1 MKFRKNKIKYMLL
14 AGGII
19 SISAILPI
27 TLLTSCSS
35 TSNPYGPYTVITNN
49 GTGDIRYNTKTG
61 NVEFFNNNNALNGE
75 YENQWVDLYEIK
87 SLYLK
92 LSNENVKK
100 VLADDT
106 QLNTLLD
113 KYKQTD
119 RSADI
124 TPIDVEAIKKNY
136 NNASFMYGVSTTP
149 EQIQIQIQISNI
161 YNYLSILSG
170 IFNAVNSFATN
181 MINYVL
187 NSEFPQIYANI
198 SSTEKTSSIFGL
210 AAKIEQNPVGKEFV
224 IGKSSSLGSGDSTY
238 QLWPSGF
245 DLNISYIQNSKINQ
259 PYPYF
264 NPGKDG
270 TPFGGQ
276 VQVNATNITLN
287 YQWYKTSKNGGSYVL
302 ASDVNSKLTKEQ
314 KQMLEK
320 CGITEIKNNGF
331 KVQISDL
338 AFNVLPES
346 YMYTDPIYSGIMD
359 YVYTGLYNVVPHV
372 EKINVSDKVDETITY
387 PTYLEAESTKW
398 RVIPPETKNNLYSEK
413 SLGRKLYNDIQ
424 TSLKTLD
431 TRFNNNDVIKLP
443 YYSGNN
449 QWSSNEND
457 YVSYS
462 ILNNKLDSKDM
473 KLDSKEMKYV
483 SKLFVNPYYNEDG
496 DRYVANNKNEL
507 PKANYLSLWVL
518 GALSHD
524 NMNSTD
530 ISNSYTD
537 ISNSYNELKSI
548 NSSEFSDPKNPILS
562 KYEANFTAGLTTYYS
577 LIKFGTISKGEAIFY
592 NGNQVDRQ

>member
-49 GTGDIRYNTKTG
+49 STGDIRYNTKTG
-61 NVEFFNNNNALNGE
+61 NVEFYNTNGLNGE
-75 YENQWVDLYEIK
+75 YENQWVDLYELK

-100 VLADDT
+100 VLADNT
-106 QLNTLLD
+106 QLNTLLE

-119 RSADI
+119 WSADI
-124 TPIDVEAIKKNY
+124 TPINLEEIKNNY
-136 NNASFMYGVSTTP
+136 NNASFMYGVPTTP
-149 EQIQIQIQISNI
+149 DQIKISNI
-161 YNYLSILSG
+161 YNYLSILGG

-187 NSEFPQIYANI
+187 NSEFPQIYTNM

-210 AAKIEQNPVGKEFV
+210 ADEIKLADKIKYNTFAQEFV

-245 DLNISYIQNSKINQ
+245 DLNISNTQNSTKINQ

-264 NPGKDG
+264 QLGKDG
-270 TPFGGQ
+270 TTFDRQVQ
-276 VQVNATNITLN
+276 VQVNVTNITLN

-302 ASDVNSKLTKEQ
+302 ASDVNSNLTKEQ

-338 AFNVLPES
+338 AFNLLAES
-346 YMYTDPIYSGIMD
+346 YMYTDPIYSGIID

-372 EKINVSDKVDETITY
+372 EKINVSDKIDETITY

-413 SLGRKLYNDIQ
+413 SLGQKLYSDIQ

-431 TRFNNNDVIKLP
+431 TRFNNNDVVKLP

-462 ILNNKLDSKDM
+462 IPNNNLDSKD
-473 KLDSKEMKYV
+473 MKYV

-518 GALSHD
+518 GALSQD
-524 NMNSTD
+524 NMDPTT
-530 ISNSYTD
+530 ISN

-548 NSSEFSDPKNPILS
+548 NSNEFSNTKNPILS

-577 LIKFGTISKGEAIFY
+577 LIKFGTISQGEAIFY
-592 NGNQVDRQ
+592 NGNQVVRQ

>member
-19 SISAILPI
+19 SISAVLPI

-35 TSNPYGPYTVITNN
+35 TSNPFGPYTVITNN
-49 GTGDIRYNTKTG
+49 GKGDIRYNTKTG
-61 NVEFFNNNNALNGE
+61 NIEFYNTNDLNGE
-75 YENQWVDLYEIK
+75 YENQWVDLQELK

-100 VLADDT
+100 VLADNE
-106 QLNTLLD
+106 QLNSLLE
-113 KYKQTD
+113 KYKQPEWSED
-119 RSADI
+119 V
-124 TPIDVEAIKKNY
+124 TPIDIEAIKKNY
-136 NNASFMYGVSTTP
+136 NNASFMYGVSTTS
-149 EQIQIQIQISNI
+149 EQEQISNI
-161 YNYLSILSG
+161 YNHMSILGG
-170 IFNAVNSFATN
+170 IFSVVNSFATN

-187 NSEFPQIYANI
+187 NSEFTQIYTNM
-198 SSTEKTSSIFGL
+198 SNSEKVFSVFGL
-210 AAKIEQNPVGKEFV
+210 ANKIQSNNNGKEFV
-224 IGKSSSLGSGDSTY
+224 IGKSSSFGSGDSTY

-245 DLNISYIQNSKINQ
+245 DVTISSTQQSKINQ

-264 NPGKDG
+264 QTGKDG
-270 TPFGGQ
+270 TSFSGQ
-276 VQVNATNITLN
+276 VQVNATNIVLN

-302 ASDVNSKLTKEQ
+302 ATDVNSKLTKEQ

-320 CGITEIKNNGF
+320 CGISEITDNGF

-338 AFNVLPES
+338 TFNLLPES
-346 YMYTDPIYSGIMD
+346 YMYTDPIYSGIID
-359 YVYTGLYNVVPHV
+359 YVYTGLYNVVPNV
-372 EKINVSDKVDETITY
+372 EKINVSDMVDENITY

-398 RVIPPETKNNLYSEK
+398 RVIPSETKNNLYSEK
-413 SLGRKLYNDIQ
+413 SLGKKLYSDIQ
-424 TSLKTLD
+424 TALKKLD
-431 TRFNNNDVIKLP
+431 TRFNNNDVVKLP

-462 ILNNKLDSKDM
+462 ITSSQLDSKD
-473 KLDSKEMKYV
+473 MKYV

-518 GALSHD
+518 GALSQ
-524 NMNSTD
+524 NMDST
-530 ISNSYTD
+530 T
-537 ISNSYNELKSI
+537 ISNSYNELKLI
-548 NSSEFSDPKNPILS
+548 NSSEFTKASNSVLS
-562 KYEANFTAGLTTYYS
+562 KYETTFNQGLSTYYS
-577 LIKFGTISKGEAIFY
+577 LIKFETISKGEAISY
-592 NGNQVDRQ
+592 NENQVVRQ

>member
-49 GTGDIRYNTKTG
+49 SNGDIRYNTKTG
-61 NVEFFNNNNALNGE
+61 NVEFYNANDLNGE
-75 YENQWVDLYEIK
+75 YQNQWVDLYELK

-92 LSNENVKK
+92 LSNDNVKK
-100 VLADDT
+100 VLADNT

-119 RSADI
+119 WSANI
-124 TPIDVEAIKKNY
+124 TPIDVEAIKNNY

-149 EQIQIQIQISNI
+149 DQIKISNI
-161 YNYLSILSG
+161 YNYLSILGG

-187 NSEFPQIYANI
+187 NSEFPQIYTNM
-198 SSTEKTSSIFGL
+198 SSNEKTSSIFGL
-210 AAKIEQNPVGKEFV
+210 ADEINKIQDGNQFVRKEFV

-245 DLNISYIQNSKINQ
+245 DLNISYTQNSKINQ

-264 NPGKDG
+264 NPGKNG
-270 TPFGGQ
+270 TVFDDQ

-302 ASDVNSKLTKEQ
+302 ASDVNSNLTKEQ
-314 KQMLEK
+314 KEMLEK
-320 CGITEIKNNGF
+320 CGITEITDNGF

-338 AFNVLPES
+338 GFNLLPES
-346 YMYTDPIYSGIMD
+346 YMYTDPIYSGIID
-359 YVYTGLYNVVPHV
+359 YVYTGLYNVIPNV
-372 EKINVSDKVDETITY
+372 EKINVSDKIDENITY
-387 PTYLEAESTKW
+387 PTYLETASTKW

-413 SLGRKLYNDIQ
+413 SLGKKLYNDIQ

-462 ILNNKLDSKDM
+462 ITNNKLDSKD
-473 KLDSKEMKYV
+473 MKYV

-518 GALSHD
+518 GALSQD
-524 NMNSTD
+524 MDST
-530 ISNSYTD
+530 T

-548 NSSEFSDPKNPILS
+548 NSNEFSNTKNPILS
-562 KYEANFTAGLTTYYS
+562 KYELTFNQGLSTYYS
-577 LIKFGTISKGEAIFY
+577 LIKFDTISKGEAIFY

>member
-61 NVEFFNNNNALNGE
+61 NVEFYNTNGLNGE
-75 YENQWVDLYEIK
+75 HVNQWVDLYELK

-92 LSNENVKK
+92 KSNENVQK

-106 QLNTLLD
+106 LLNTLLD
-113 KYKQTD
+113 KYKQSD
-119 RSADI
+119 SSADT
-124 TPIDVEAIKKNY
+124 TPINLEEIKKNY
-136 NNASFMYGVSTTP
+136 NNASFMYGVPTT
-149 EQIQIQIQISNI
+149 EDQIKISNI
-161 YNYLSILSG
+161 YNYLSILGG

-187 NSEFPQIYANI
+187 NSEFPQIYTNM

-210 AAKIEQNPVGKEFV
+210 AGEIEKNPNKLVGKEFV

-245 DLNISYIQNSKINQ
+245 DVTISNKQKSKINQ

-270 TPFGGQ
+270 TVFDGQ

-302 ASDVNSKLTKEQ
+302 ASDVNSNLTKEQ

-320 CGITEIKNNGF
+320 CGITEITDNGF

-346 YMYTDPIYSGIMD
+346 YMYTDPIYSGIID
-359 YVYTGLYNVVPHV
+359 YVYTGLYNVIPNV
-372 EKINVSDKVDETITY
+372 EKINVSDKIDDSITY

-413 SLGRKLYNDIQ
+413 SLGKTLYDDIK
-424 TSLKTLD
+424 TSLNPLD
-431 TRFNNNDVIKLP
+431 TRFNNNDVVKLP

-462 ILNNKLDSKDM
+462 IANNNLDSKD
-473 KLDSKEMKYV
+473 MKYV

-518 GALSHD
+518 GALLQD
-524 NMNSTD
+524 NMDPTT
-530 ISNSYTD
+530 ISN

-548 NSSEFSDPKNPILS
+548 NSNEFSNTKNPILS
-562 KYEANFTAGLTTYYS
+562 KYEATFTAGLTTYYS
-577 LIKFGTISKGEAIFY
+577 LIKFGTISQGQAISY
-592 NGNQVDRQ
+592 NGNQVVRQ

>member
-35 TSNPYGPYTVITNN
+35 TSNPYGPYTVITNK

-61 NVEFFNNNNALNGE
+61 NVEFYNKDDVLNGE
-75 YENQWVDLYEIK
+75 YVNQWVDLYEIK

-92 LSNENVKK
+92 LSNENVQK
-100 VLADDT
+100 VLADKNNT
-106 QLNTLLD
+106 QLNNLLE
-113 KYKQTD
+113 KHKQTD
-119 RSADI
+119 GSADI

-136 NNASFMYGVSTTP
+136 NNASFMYGVSATTK
-149 EQIQIQIQISNI
+149 QIQISNI

-187 NSEFPQIYANI
+187 NSEFPQIYSKMSGN
-198 SSTEKTSSIFGL
+198 ETSSIFGL
-210 AAKIEQNPVGKEFV
+210 DGEIKQNPVGKEFV

-245 DLNISYIQNSKINQ
+245 DLNISYTQNSKINQ

-264 NPGKDG
+264 KAGKDG
-270 TPFGGQ
+270 TIFDGQ

-320 CGITEIKNNGF
+320 CGITEITNNGF

-338 AFNVLPES
+338 TFNLLPES

-359 YVYTGLYNVVPHV
+359 YVYTGLYNVVPNV
-372 EKINVSDKVDETITY
+372 EKINVSDKMVESITY

-413 SLGRKLYNDIQ
+413 SLGKTLYNYIQ
-424 TSLKTLD
+424 TSLKKSD

-443 YYSGNN
+443 FYSGNN

-462 ILNNKLDSKDM
+462 IASLNSKD
-473 KLDSKEMKYV
+473 MKYV

-518 GALSHD
+518 GALSQD
-524 NMNSTD
+524 PMDSTT
-530 ISNSYTD
+530 ISN

-562 KYEANFTAGLTTYYS
+562 KYEHIFSEGLKTYYS
-577 LIKFGTISKGEAIFY
+577 LIKFDTISKGEAISY
-592 NGNQVDRQ
+592 NGDQVFRQ

>member
-61 NVEFFNNNNALNGE
+61 NVEFYNKDDVLNGE
-75 YENQWVDLYEIK
+75 YVNQWVDLYEIK

-100 VLADDT
+100 VLADDA
-106 QLNTLLD
+106 QLNTLLG
-113 KYKQTD
+113 KYKQAD
-119 RSADI
+119 WSADI
-124 TPIDVEAIKKNY
+124 TPINLEEIKKNY
-136 NNASFMYGVSTTP
+136 NSASFMYGVSTTP
-149 EQIQIQIQISNI
+149 EQIKISNI
-161 YNYLSILSG
+161 YNYLSILGG

-187 NSEFPQIYANI
+187 NSEFPQIYANM

-210 AAKIEQNPVGKEFV
+210 AAEIEKNKDGYESVRKEFV

-245 DLNISYIQNSKINQ
+245 DLNISYTQNSKINQ

-264 NPGKDG
+264 NPGKNG
-270 TPFGGQ
+270 TVFGGQ
-276 VQVNATNITLN
+276 VPVNATNITLN

-320 CGITEIKNNGF
+320 CGITEITNNGF

-338 AFNVLPES
+338 KFNLLPES
-346 YMYTDPIYSGIMD
+346 YMYTDPIYSGIID
-359 YVYTGLYNVVPHV
+359 YVYTGLYNVVPNV
-372 EKINVSDKVDETITY
+372 EKINVSDMIVETITY
-387 PTYLEAESTKW
+387 PTYLEAATTKW

-413 SLGRKLYNDIQ
+413 SLGKTLYNDIQ
-424 TSLKTLD
+424 TSLNTLD

-462 ILNNKLDSKDM
+462 IANLDSKDM
-473 KLDSKEMKYV
+473 KYV
-483 SKLFVNPYYNEDG
+483 SKMFVNPYYNEDG

-518 GALSHD
+518 GALSQD
-524 NMNSTD
+524 PMDSTT
-530 ISNSYTD
+530 ISN

-548 NSSEFSDPKNPILS
+548 NSDEFSDPKNPILS
-562 KYEANFTAGLTTYYS
+562 NYELIFNEGLKTYYS
-577 LIKFGTISKGEAIFY
+577 LIKFDTISKGEAISY
-592 NGNQVDRQ
+592 NGDQVFRQ

>member
-49 GTGDIRYNTKTG
+49 SNGDIRYNTKTG
-61 NVEFFNNNNALNGE
+61 NVEFYNTNSLNGE
-75 YENQWVDLYEIK
+75 YQNQWVDIYELK

-100 VLADDT
+100 VLADDA
-106 QLNTLLD
+106 QLNTLLG
-113 KYKQTD
+113 KYKQSDWSTN
-119 RSADI
+119 I
-124 TPIDVEAIKKNY
+124 TPINLEEIKKNY
-136 NNASFMYGVSTTP
+136 NSASFMYGVSTTS
-149 EQIQIQIQISNI
+149 EQINISNI

-170 IFNAVNSFATN
+170 IFNTVNSFATN

-187 NSEFPQIYANI
+187 NSEFPQIYSNM
-198 SSTEKTSSIFGL
+198 SSTEKTFSIFGL
-210 AAKIEQNPVGKEFV
+210 AEKIKNNPVGKEFV

-245 DLNISYIQNSKINQ
+245 DLNIAYTQNSKINQ

-264 NPGKDG
+264 KAGKNG
-270 TPFGGQ
+270 TVFDGQ

-302 ASDVNSKLTKEQ
+302 ASDVNSKLTEEQ

-320 CGITEIKNNGF
+320 CGITEITNNGF

-346 YMYTDPIYSGIMD
+346 YMYTDPIYSGIID
-359 YVYTGLYNVVPHV
+359 YVYTGLYNVVPNV
-372 EKINVSDKVDETITY
+372 EKINVSDKIDESITY
-387 PTYLEAESTKW
+387 PTYLEAATTKW

-413 SLGRKLYNDIQ
+413 SLGKKLYNDIQ

-462 ILNNKLDSKDM
+462 IVNNKLDSKDM
-473 KLDSKEMKYV
+473 KYV
-483 SKLFVNPYYNEDG
+483 SKMFVNPYYNEDG

-518 GALSHD
+518 GALSQD
-524 NMNSTD
+524 MDSTA
-530 ISNSYTD
+530 

-548 NSSEFSDPKNPILS
+548 NSNEFSKKTNPILS
-562 KYEANFTAGLTTYYS
+562 KYELTFSEGLKTYYS
-577 LIKFGTISKGEAIFY
+577 LIKFDTISKGEAISY
-592 NGNQVDRQ
+592 NGNEVTRQ

>member
-61 NVEFFNNNNALNGE
+61 NVEFYNTNSLYGE
-75 YENQWVDLYEIK
+75 YVNQWVDLYEIK

-100 VLADDT
+100 VLANNT
-106 QLNTLLD
+106 NLNTLLD
-113 KYKQTD
+113 KYKQSD
-119 RSADI
+119 WSVNI
-124 TPIDVEAIKKNY
+124 TPINLEEIKKNY
-136 NNASFMYGVSTTP
+136 NNASFMYGVAWTP
-149 EQIQIQIQISNI
+149 KQKQISNI
-161 YNYLSILSG
+161 YNYLSILGG

-187 NSEFPQIYANI
+187 NSEFPQIYTNM
-198 SSTEKTSSIFGL
+198 SSNEKTFSIFGL
-210 AAKIEQNPVGKEFV
+210 ADEINKNKDGYESVRKEFV

-245 DLNISYIQNSKINQ
+245 DVTISNKQSPKINQ

-264 NPGKDG
+264 QRGKDG
-270 TPFGGQ
+270 TVFDRKVQ

-320 CGITEIKNNGF
+320 CGTEITDNGF
-331 KVQISDL
+331 KVQISDHL
-338 AFNVLPES
+338 AFNVLAES
-346 YMYTDPIYSGIMD
+346 YMYTDPIYSGIID
-359 YVYTGLYNVVPHV
+359 YVYTGLYNVVPQV
-372 EKINVSDKVDETITY
+372 EKINVSDMIDDNITY

-413 SLGRKLYNDIQ
+413 SLGKTLYNDIQ
-424 TSLKTLD
+424 KTLD
-431 TRFNNNDVIKLP
+431 TRFNNNDVVKLP

-462 ILNNKLDSKDM
+462 IANNNLDSKD
-473 KLDSKEMKYV
+473 MKYV

-518 GALSHD
+518 GALSQD
-524 NMNSTD
+524 MDST
-530 ISNSYTD
+530 T

-548 NSSEFSDPKNPILS
+548 NSNEFSKTKNPILS
-562 KYEANFTAGLTTYYS
+562 KYELTFNEGLKTYYS
-577 LIKFGTISKGEAIFY
+577 LIKFDTISPGVAI
-592 NGNQVDRQ
+592 NDNQVVR